1 MAATAESAGV
11 VPAGGLDGTVRLALI
26 IASTRDSR
34 FGETVGHW
42 FAAQVRA
49 FGGFDLDTVDLLE
62 LGLPS
67 ILSAEHPKG
76 GRYSETVGAFAKR
89 VAVAD
94 AFVFVTPEFNH
105 GYPASLK
112 SALDAV
118 YVEWAAKPAT
128 FVSYGGAA
136 GGARAVE
143 QLRQVLVELHA
154 VPIRD
159 AVLLPLAR
167 QLFDDGG
174 ALVDPERFSPSVKAT
189 LDHLLWWARA
199 LRTARLEVPYQV

>member
-1 MAATAESAGV
+1 MTETAEITGA
-11 VPAGGLDGTVRLALI
+11 VPTGGADRAVRLAVI

-34 FGETVGHW
+34 FGETVAGW
-42 FAAQVRA
+42 FADEARA
-49 FGGFDLDTVDLLE
+49 FGGFHVDVVDLLE
-62 LGLPS
+62 LGLPP
-67 ILSAEHPKG
+67 ILSAEHPKS
-76 GRYSETVGAFAKR
+76 GRYSQTVGVFAER
-89 VAVAD
+89 IGAAD

-136 GGARAVE
+136 GGVRAVE
-143 QLRQVLVELHA
+143 QLRQVLVELHS

-174 ALVDPERFSPSVKAT
+174 ALIDPERFAPGVKAT
-189 LDHLLWWARA
+189 LEHLLWWGRA
-199 LRTARLEVPYQV
+199 LRTARSETPYQI